1 MEALVNGTLFA
12 LVIPLGMLALLLLAL
27 EWGYRRGRRAVALHD
42 VASSAQ
48 IGAVQGAIL
57 GMLGL
62 LLAFSFA
69 AAGGRFLE
77 RQDLIVAEAN
87 AIGTAWL
94 RADLIGEPARSELR
108 SALRDYTAHRIA
120 ARSRFQ
126 AQVIDA
132 DAAEIERLH
141 ARIWKSALAGV
152 AARPE
157 VVLALLNPV
166 NEVIDLHSTRLFAA
180 QKHLPSLVL
189 GLLIASSLLALGV
202 IGYGCGV
209 GGRRSAAMTVP
220 LAIVIG
226 VALWVTIDLDYPRR
240 GLLQLSDA
248 PLEALRLESPAP
260 HR

>member
-1 MEALVNGTLFA
+1 MSSVLFN
-12 LVIPLGMLALLLLAL
+12 LGIAGSLLGLLLVAL
-27 EWGYRRGRRAVALHD
+27 EVGYRRGRRAVALHD

-48 IGAVQGAIL
+48 VGAVQGALL

-77 RQDLIVAEAN
+77 RQDMIVAEAN

-94 RADLIGEPARSELR
+94 RADLIDEPARSELR

-120 ARSRFQ
+120 IASSSRSQ
-126 AQVIDA
+126 LGEA
-132 DAAEIERLH
+132 DHAEVERLH
-141 ARIWKSALAGV
+141 ARVWQSAVAGV
-152 AARPE
+152 GARPE
-157 VVLALLNPV
+157 AMLAVLNPV
-166 NEVIDLHSTRLFAA
+166 NEVIDLHSTRFYAA
-180 QKHLPSLVL
+180 QKHIPALVL
-189 GLLIASSLLALGV
+189 VLLIASSVLAIGV

-209 GGRRSAAMTVP
+209 AGRRSIAMTVP
-220 LAIVIG
+220 LTFVIG

-248 PLEALRLESPAP
+248 PLASLRFDAPPAP
-260 HR
+260 QR

>member
-1 MEALVNGTLFA
+1 METLVNGISFVV
-12 LVIPLGMLALLLLAL
+12 LVPLGVLVLLLLAL
-27 EWGYRRGRRAVALHD
+27 EFGYQRGRRAVRLHD
-42 VASSAQ
+42 VEPSAQ
-48 IGAVQGAIL
+48 LGAVQGAIL

-94 RADLIGEPARSELR
+94 RTDLLGEPARSELR
-108 SALRDYTAHRIA
+108 SALEDYTAHRVS
-120 ARSRFQ
+120 ARSRFLRQ
-126 AQVIDA
+126 LADA
-132 DAAEIERLH
+132 DVAEIDRLH
-141 ARIWKSALAGV
+141 ARIWRSAVEGV

-157 VVLALLNPV
+157 VAVAVLNPV
-166 NEVIDLHSTRLFAA
+166 NEVIDLHATRLYAA
-180 QKHLPSLVL
+180 QKHLPTPVL
-189 GLLIASSLLALGV
+189 ALLIASSLLSLGV

-220 LAIVIG
+220 LALVIG
-226 VALWVTIDLDYPRR
+226 TALWVTIDLDYPRQ

-248 PLEALRLESPAP
+248 PLEALRFDAP
-260 HR
+260 DTGR